1 MKKKLEYKKLS
12 IELDYKKMTSDD
24 KYMYTEGMISPYDDK
39 PDLGNDIVLKGAYK
53 RSMDQ
58 KGNER
63 VFLYQHKM
71 DCPVGTAV
79 IEDSNE
85 GLKLKE
91 GKIVK
96 KLYWGKESSTMIEEK
111 IIKGLSIG
119 YVAEKVGF
127 EKENRLL
134 KEIALH
140 EVSLVTFPMN
150 LGGKITGFKE
160 EFSLTDEL
168 EVLLDCLGNATK
180 ADIDMMKKTIDK
192 FSHLLITLEAK
203 DSANSDAEKLKLEQ
217 LQKEND
223 SKLVLDFKNYLSEK
237 LK

>member
-1 MKKKLEYKKLS
+1 MKKKLEFKHLS
-12 IELDYKKMTSDD
+12 IELDFKKMTSDE

-39 PDLGNDIVLKGAYK
+39 PDQGGDIVSKGAYK
-53 RSMDQ
+53 RTIAQ
-58 KGNER
+58 KGTER

-71 DCPVGTAV
+71 DCPVGTAI
-79 IEDSNE
+79 IEDSDE

-119 YVAEKVGF
+119 YVPEKVGF
-127 EKENRLL
+127 SNDNRIL
-134 KEIALH
+134 KEVALH

-160 EFSLTDEL
+160 EFSLTEEL
-168 EVLLDCLGNATK
+168 ELLLECLGNANK
-180 ADIDMMKKTIDK
+180 KDIDMMKKTIAQ
-192 FSHLLITLEAK
+192 FNHLLITLEGN
-203 DSANSDAEKLKLEQ
+203 DSTNSDADKLKLEQ
-217 LQKEND
+217 MKKEQD
-223 SKLVLDFKNYLSEK
+223 SKLVLDFKNYLTET

>member
-1 MKKKLEYKKLS
+1 
-12 IELDYKKMTSDD
+12 
-24 KYMYTEGMISPYDDK
+24 
-39 PDLGNDIVLKGAYK
+39 
-53 RSMDQ
+53 MDQ